1 MKYTK
6 QKHLQRFYKAIE
18 GKSQNNDALM
28 SAIYLL
34 TVDTIVWK
42 QVCSQVN
49 VNSISFDKITLKKTG
64 KYGYCL
70 FCAARDMYLGT
81 KYLSVSYMTDKDVIQ
96 LMIFRII
103 CNSMAIRRFGLLAIE
118 CEKNRKERFYI

>member
-18 GKSQNNDALM
+18 GKNQNNDALM

-81 KYLSVSYMTDKDVIQ
+81 KYLSVSDMTDKDVIP

-103 CNSMAIRRFGLLAIE
+103 WNSMAIRRFGLLAIE
-118 CEKNRKERFYI
+118 CEKNRKE

>member
-18 GKSQNNDALM
+18 GKNQNNDALM

-70 FCAARDMYLGT
+70 FCAARDMYFGT
-81 KYLSVSYMTDKDVIQ
+81 KYLSVSDMTDKDVIP

-103 CNSMAIRRFGLLAIE
+103 CKSMAIRRFGLLAIE
-118 CEKNRKERFYI
+118 CEKNRKE